1 MYPFVLAVARRGDE
15 APSAESAAGG
25 VGVQLQKIK
34 NKNYTKGLHSS
45 VNRGMMESNREPQQA
60 ARRGDTHD

>member
-1 MYPFVLAVARRGDE
+1 MYPFVLVVARRGDE

-34 NKNYTKGLHSS
+34 NKKYKKHLCSS
-45 VNRGMMESNREPQQA
+45 VNHGIMESNKYKH
-60 ARRGDTHD
+60 RR